1 MIRRMFKV
9 AARATFPVFTVVAA
23 SVHAGIKYWD
33 NPAFRAFDVG
43 DYAPG
48 AVWHFDGIRNQG
60 ADQPHSTTATTWKNL
75 GSSGSSNDMWV
86 RYRNAA
92 GSGVQ
97 AETGACKVEGSWTFT
112 AASVAKEDG
121 QLTPVTRYT
130 VERLVNGAWTDAT
143 WHDGTSYTYV
153 EGTDP
158 ESVRLTWH
166 GRPEGAVILVR

>member
-1 MIRRMFKV
+1 MFRCYDRALTQEEIVRNRNADAARYYGALATTNVLV
-9 AARATFPVFTVVAA
+9 AA
-23 SVHAGIKYWD
+23 G
-33 NPAFRAFDVG
+33 G
-43 DYAPG
+43 
-48 AVWHFDGIRNQG
+48 
-60 ADQPHSTTATTWKNL
+60 
-75 GSSGSSNDMWV
+75 
-86 RYRNAA
+86 
-92 GSGVQ
+92 GVQ